1 MFGECTIPTQC
12 PQRGLQHGHSAAPV
26 RFVIYWCRAETIWE
40 GAVEPAA
47 SVYHTV
53 AALIRPIER
62 SKAAACAHGGSYCN
76 FEKGCNSHPPGR
88 KGKMTLKNKG
98 WRCIVPITR
107 SSLMATC
114 LIATRKSFSGGSN
127 VVVWGRSSAV
137 LYPYLLYSLARYSA
151 TRGTCWLLVSTS
163 AAVCSQQVRIMSVVQ
178 QIRQSTSAASFD
190 NFRPESILRFCRT
203 RME

>member
-1 MFGECTIPTQC
+1 MANVQFQHSAPRDL
-12 PQRGLQHGHSAAPV
+12 PHGHSAAPV

-40 GAVEPAA
+40 GAVGPVPFIIRLQPL
-47 SVYHTV
+47 SVRSNDQKQQRVRTADLTAILRKV
-53 AALIRPIER
+53 ATHIHQVG
-62 SKAAACAHGGSYCN
+62 KV
-76 FEKGCNSHPPGR
+76 KGL
-88 KGKMTLKNKG
+88 LKNKG

>member
-1 MFGECTIPTQC
+1 MIMARFASHDVRPTVVIHVVAWYFFLVATVLLSSL
-12 PQRGLQHGHSAAPV
+12 PLYFDVYVWRMYNSNTAPRGLQHGHSAAPV

-88 KGKMTLKNKG
+88 KGKRTFKKQGMALHSTDNSKQPDGNMPHSNKE
-98 WRCIVPITR
+98 
-107 SSLMATC
+107 
-114 LIATRKSFSGGSN
+114 
-127 VVVWGRSSAV
+127 V
-137 LYPYLLYSLARYSA
+137 L
-151 TRGTCWLLVSTS
+151 
-163 AAVCSQQVRIMSVVQ
+163 
-178 QIRQSTSAASFD
+178 
-190 NFRPESILRFCRT
+190 
-203 RME
+203 